1 MYGRLPLVAGA
12 IHGYSYLNPFKFLQM
27 EKPLVRAE
35 SMVHKRDK
43 ERVNHVS
50 NIILYTCDGH

>member
-12 IHGYSYLNPFKFLQM
+12 ILGYSYLNSFKLLQM
-27 EKPLVRAE
+27 EKPLVCAE

-50 NIILYTCDGH
+50 SIILYTCDGH